1 MDLQRL
7 LLIQQLSNRYDQE
20 KEYLENVISFFQDNL
35 LTEYSRRFPLRIY
48 SKHIVSNFLK
58 NLSNCDYLPPKEKYI
73 EYHTKF
79 EYFDITLSF
88 SVRDNNPGTV
98 WGFPYP
104 INIHKVTNYIAEKNI
119 QKSTFSTSALAQLIN
134 PECFD
139 EFDEYME
146 SQRYW
151 NSIIGD
157 IKANNPVIVLCEGGI
172 VGRPY
177 LINGTHRTIQAIKE
191 SRETVDAFVVSCDI
205 CKTCS
210 MTKAYE
216 KLYLQITDMCD
227 SAHGFKKGLD
237 ISYDSSKR

>member
-1 MDLQRL
+1 MNLQRL
-7 LLIQQLSNRYDQE
+7 LLLQQLSNRYDQE

-35 LTEYSRRFPLRIY
+35 STEYSKRFPLRLY
-48 SKHIVSNFLK
+48 SKHIVTAFLK
-58 NLSNCDYLPPKEKYI
+58 DLSNRDYLPSREEYI
-73 EYHTKF
+73 EHHAQF

-88 SVRDNNPGTV
+88 SFEDNNPGAV

-104 INIHKVTNYIAEKNI
+104 INIHKVTNYIAENNI

-146 SQRYW
+146 SQQYW
-151 NSIIGD
+151 NSIVGD
-157 IKANNPVIVLCEGGI
+157 IKANNPVIILREGGI

-191 SRETVDAFVVSCDI
+191 SRETIDAFVVSCDI
-205 CKTCS
+205 CRTCS
-210 MTKAYE
+210 MTKEYE
-216 KLYLQITDMCD
+216 KLYAQITDMCN
-227 SAHGFKKGLD
+227 SAHGFKKGQD
-237 ISYDSSKR
+237 ILYDSSKR

>member
-1 MDLQRL
+1 MISQRL
-7 LLIQQLSNRYDQE
+7 FLLQQLSERYDQE
-20 KEYLENVISFFQDNL
+20 KEYIEKVICFFQNNL
-35 LTEYSRRFPLRIY
+35 LSEYSKQFPLRFY
-48 SKHIVSNFLK
+48 SKHIVSTFLK
-58 NLSNCDYLPPKEKYI
+58 NLSNRDYLPSREEYI
-73 EYHTKF
+73 EHHTKF

-88 SVRDNNPGTV
+88 SFEDNSPGAV

-104 INIHKVTNYIAEKNI
+104 INIHKVTNYIAENNI

-157 IKANNPVIVLCEGGI
+157 IKANNPVIILREDGI
-172 VGRPY
+172 VGRSY

-191 SRETVDAFVVSCDI
+191 SRESIDAFVVSCDI
-205 CKTCS
+205 CRTCS
-210 MTKAYE
+210 MTKEYE
-216 KLYLQITDMCD
+216 KLYTQITDMCN
-227 SAHGFKKGLD
+227 SAHGFKKGQD
-237 ISYDSSKR
+237 ILYDSSKR